1 MISDALRQFV
11 AEELKIA
18 PEKLKEDDRLQHD
31 LGLDGN
37 DAAQF
42 IERFAARFD
51 VDMTRFVFA
60 DYFGKEAFGCVP
72 LWIFWIVIPP
82 LRPKVRPVT
91 LADLQKSV
99 RAKKW
104 KRPRAR
110 PSH

>member
-1 MISDALRQFV
+1 MITDALREFV

-18 PEKLKEDDRLQHD
+18 PEKLKETDRLQHD

-37 DAAQF
+37 DAQAF
-42 IERFAARFD
+42 IDKFAARFD
-51 VDMTRFVFA
+51 VDMTKFVFR
-60 DYFGKEAFGCVP
+60 DYFGRESFGCVP
-72 LWIFWIVIPP
+72 LWIVWIVIPP

-91 LADLQKSV
+91 LADLQKSA

-110 PSH
+110 D